1 MNESFFNLIE
11 SVPTCDSLEIVA
23 KENCSRGKLEKNSE
37 GI

>member
-11 SVPTCDSLEIVA
+11 SVPTCDSFEIVA

-37 GI
+37 EI